1 MQEPR
6 LMPITSS
13 LAINGYDPRA
23 TEAADVAA
31 CLRAEQEYQEIIHAA
46 HVLTAQVTAE
56 VTAEVAADLLTA
68 QVTAEVT
75 AEVAADLLTALVA
88 EEVTAQVTGQLLLAR
103 FKKKWL
109 CERLEREGEERD
121 TVIRRLSAATAAL
134 AVASVLQRAA
144 TWRTRPQRSAE
155 AQQRRQVKAKQRKR
169 QRLSTDTHLEDA
181 PPTASI
187 ISDATSREQELRAAL
202 LAAQSALRDRT
213 QVLQLTRK
221 QLRRE
226 TKTSKARWQ
235 KLARADS
242 KTAKNLSRKLSA
254 KQARSVAGAARREQ
268 ERVRKRTQPTGD
280 ALHSSERKH
289 QRLLGKGSSTHSNRG
304 EGQGRGGVKGF
315 KGSGGKGGGGKGSSG
330 GKGLIG
336 GKGGGGKGGGIKG
349 GGGKGSGGKSGGKG
363 QTPWRQEHVWHR
375 HS

>member
-1 MQEPR
+1 
-6 LMPITSS
+6 MPITSS
-13 LAINGYDPRA
+13 LAKHGYDPRA

-56 VTAEVAADLLTA
+56 VTAEVAADVLTA
-68 QVTAEVT
+68 QVAAEVT

-88 EEVTAQVTGQLLLAR
+88 EEVTAQVAGQLLLAR

-109 CERLEREGEERD
+109 CERLEREGKERD
-121 TVIRRLSAATAAL
+121 TVIRRLSAAAAAS
-134 AVASVLQRAA
+134 AVAAVLQRAA

-289 QRLLGKGSSTHSNRG
+289 QRLLGKGSSSQSNRG
-304 EGQGRGGVKGF
+304 EGQGRSGG

-330 GKGLIG
+330 GKGLLG

-363 QTPWRQEHVWHR
+363 HTPSRQEHVWHR

>member
-1 MQEPR
+1 
-6 LMPITSS
+6 MPITSS
-13 LAINGYDPRA
+13 LAKHGYDPRA

-68 QVTAEVT
+68 
-75 AEVAADLLTALVA
+75 LVA
-88 EEVTAQVTGQLLLAR
+88 EEVTAQVAGQLLLAR

-134 AVASVLQRAA
+134 AVVSVLQRAA

-169 QRLSTDTHLEDA
+169 RRLSTDTHLEDV
-181 PPTASI
+181 ASI

-242 KTAKNLSRKLSA
+242 KAAKNLSRKLFA

-289 QRLLGKGSSTHSNRG
+289 QRLLGKGSSTQSNRG
-304 EGQGRGGVKGF
+304 EGQGRSGG

-330 GKGLIG
+330 GKGLLG

-363 QTPWRQEHVWHR
+363 HTPSRQDHVWHR